1 MPDVRATSRKL
12 VWTAACLTML
22 PLCSVWAPV
31 QAAPTT
37 SINCQI
43 RVTANKEAVR
53 LEAVASTQ
61 KPASGRYQFRI
72 LKESVSGT
80 SQNVQSGSF
89 DLQADRE
96 SVLTTVILDGSAMG
110 HYQAKLTVDSDIG
123 NTSCVSP

>member
-1 MPDVRATSRKL
+1 
-12 VWTAACLTML
+12 ML

-96 SVLTTVILDGSAMG
+96 SVLTTVILDGSALG